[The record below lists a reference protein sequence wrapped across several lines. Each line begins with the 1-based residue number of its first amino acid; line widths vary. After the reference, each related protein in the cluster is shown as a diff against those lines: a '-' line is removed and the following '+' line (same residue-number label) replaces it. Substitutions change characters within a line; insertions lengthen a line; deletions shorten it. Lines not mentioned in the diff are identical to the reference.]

1 MTVATRNPE
10 NDLKLLRDQH
20 SRLKEAVDAFYAGKE
35 VQALNVAITVR
46 VLIHETDRS
55 RSLLSRVN
63 PNYWNLTIHHRPILN
78 PRAIFALPVTLQVSG
93 DGTRKIIRTS
103 LDSES
108 YQLVP
113 LRHWW
118 NAEYQPFGALRASKK
133 DIILT
138 VADKDGGA
146 HIDGKV
152 PDIHAALSEPP
163 FRFGIVQNSEGMFMQ
178 PNLENAIT
186 AQSGYEMQTFLERHF
201 LC

>member
-1 MTVATRNPE
+1 VATRNPQ

-55 RSLLSRVN
+55 CSLLSRVN
-63 PNYWNLTIHHRPILN
+63 PNYWDLTIHHRPVLT
-78 PRAIFALPVTLQVSG
+78 PGAVFALPVTLQITG
-93 DGTRKIIRTS
+93 DGARQIIRTS

-118 NAEYQPFGALRASKK
+118 NAEYQPIGILRLSKK

-146 HIDGKV
+146 HIDARV
-152 PDIHAALSEPP
+152 SDIHATLSEPR
-163 FRFGIVQNSEGMFMQ
+163 FRFGMIQGAEGIFMQ
-178 PNLENAIT
+178 PNLAHAIT